1 MCFKWTLIHFRC
13 VQTIYD
19 AYDANN
25 QKLKQK
31 LQQEIAWV
39 YGAPMAVPPVPVTF
53 VTAVVSASAP
63 VSTMSSNNENSTS
76 APAQVSEAGLS
87 AAADIVQNIESPLNI
102 DVTPPGSPLSLEM
115 AVLTPV
121 DIYKNINRKQILT
134 TPPPPSTPEPAEPA
148 EPRPST
154 SAIPVE
160 VVPTPTFLP
169 SNCEVTVN
177 PAPTKNFCD
186 SLQIEEEEDNDEE
199 ECKIIEA
206 PPPSKK
212 SRLMSLKNEVSLIAA
227 RLYQVGEELDEIQNQ
242 L

>member
-31 LQQEIAWV
+31 LQQEIVWV

-76 APAQVSEAGLS
+76 AHAQVSEAGLS

-102 DVTPPGSPLSLEM
+102 DVAPPGSLLSLEM
-115 AVLTPV
+115 PVLTPV
-121 DIYKNINRKQILT
+121 DIYKNINRKLILT
-134 TPPPPSTPEPAEPA
+134 TPPPPSTPEPAELA

-160 VVPTPTFLP
+160 VVPTLTFLP

-177 PAPTKNFCD
+177 PAPTKNFYD
-186 SLQIEEEEDNDEE
+186 SLQIEEEEDEE

-206 PPPSKK
+206 PPSSKK